1 MLFFKNATWYRF
13 TPDTDFSADKLE
25 QALSAKPFTPCSRHE
40 QKRTGWTSPTHGLTE
55 SPVFASTG
63 YLLICLQV
71 EERIL
76 PGSVVRDALN
86 EKVEQ
91 IEHDEERKVFR
102 KERAQLKEEVTF
114 ELLPR
119 AFTRRKPTW
128 ALISA
133 EHGFIV
139 VDANRM
145 AKAEALLSELR
156 EALGSLRVRLPEV
169 QRSPGA
175 TLSSWIIDGSD
186 IPTPFQLEQEC
197 ELHDTLAEDAG
208 VIKVKGQ
215 DLTSNEIRAH
225 IEGGM
230 EVTKLALCWEQQLRF
245 ILKDDL
251 TLARLKL
258 TDKYRDQQEEQS
270 PEEELAALD
279 ADVTQLGLEF
289 TRLIPQLLEAFGGE
303 MER

>member
-1 MLFFKNATWYRF
+1 MLWFKNAVWYRF
-13 TPDTDFSADKLE
+13 TPDTDFDAEKLE
-25 QALSAKPFTPCSRHE
+25 QALLAKPFTPCSRHE
-40 QKRTGWTSPTHGLTE
+40 QKRTGWTSPSYGLTE

-63 YLLICLQV
+63 YLLVCLQQ

-91 IEHDEERKVFR
+91 IEAEEDRKVFR
-102 KERAQLKEEVTF
+102 KERAQIKEEVTF

-119 AFTRRKPTW
+119 AFTRRRPTH

-133 EHGFIV
+133 EHGWIA
-139 VDANRM
+139 VDASSIT
-145 AKAEALLSELR
+145 KAEQLLSELR

-169 QRSPGA
+169 QHSPGA
-175 TLSSWIIDGSD
+175 TLSGWVMGTHDLPSGIE
-186 IPTPFQLEQEC
+186 LEQEC
-197 ELHDTLAEDAG
+197 EIKDTLSEDGG

-230 EVTKLALCWEQQLRF
+230 EVSKLALCWEQQLRMV
-245 ILKDDL
+245 LHEDL
-251 TLARLKL
+251 TLHRLKL
-258 TDKYRDQQEEQS
+258 TDEYRDQLEEQA

-279 ADVTQLGLEF
+279 ADVTQLGLEY
-289 TRLIPQLLEAFGGE
+289 TRLFPQLLAAFGGE
-303 MER
+303 LER

>member
-1 MLFFKNATWYRF
+1 MLWFKNAVWYRF
-13 TPDTDFSADKLE
+13 TADTDFDAEKLE
-25 QALSAKPFTPCSRHE
+25 QALLAKPFTPCNRHE
-40 QKRTGWTSPTHGLTE
+40 QKRTGWTSPTYGLTE

-63 YLLICLQV
+63 YLLVCLQQ

-91 IEHDEERKVFR
+91 IEQEEDRKVFR
-102 KERAQLKEEVTF
+102 KERAQLKDEVTF

-119 AFTRRKPTW
+119 AFTRRRPTH

-133 EHGFIV
+133 EHGWIA
-139 VDANRM
+139 VDASSIT
-145 AKAEALLSELR
+145 KAEQLLSELR

-169 QRSPGA
+169 QHSPGA
-175 TLSSWIIDGSD
+175 TLSGWVMGSHELPAG
-186 IPTPFQLEQEC
+186 IELEQEC
-197 ELHDTLAEDAG
+197 EIKDTLADESG

-230 EVTKLALCWEQQLRF
+230 EVSKLALCWEQQLRMV
-245 ILKDDL
+245 LHDDL
-251 TLARLKL
+251 TLHRLKL
-258 TDKYRDQQEEQS
+258 TDEYRDQLEEQA

-279 ADVTQLGLEF
+279 ADITQLGLEY
-289 TRLIPQLLEAFGGE
+289 TRLFPQLLAAFGGE
-303 MER
+303 LER

>member
-13 TPDTDFSADKLE
+13 TPDTDFDADKLE
-25 QALSAKPFTPCSRHE
+25 QALNSKPFTPCNRHE

-55 SPVFASTG
+55 SPVFASNG
-63 YLLICLQV
+63 YLLICLQH

-86 EKVEQ
+86 EEVEK
-91 IEHDEERKVFR
+91 IEHEEERKVYR
-102 KERAQLKEEVTF
+102 KERATLKDEVVL

-119 AFTRRKPTW
+119 AFTRRKPTR

-133 EHGFIV
+133 QHGWIV
-139 VDANRM
+139 IDSTSIN
-145 AKAEALLSELR
+145 KAEQLLSELR
-156 EALGSLRVRLPEV
+156 EALGSLRVRLPDV

-175 TLSSWIIDGSD
+175 TLSNWIIDGSD

-197 ELHDTLAEDAG
+197 ELRDTLADDAG

-230 EVTKLALCWEQQLRF
+230 EITKLALCWEQQLRF
-245 ILKDDL
+245 ILSTDL
-251 TLARLKL
+251 TLTRIKL
-258 TDKYRDQQEEQS
+258 TDEYRDQLEEQS

-289 TRLIPQLLEAFGGE
+289 TRLIPQLFSAFGGE

>member
-1 MLFFKNATWYRF
+1 MLWFKNAVWYRF
-13 TPDTDFSADKLE
+13 TADTDFDAEKLE
-25 QALSAKPFTPCSRHE
+25 QALLAKPFTPCNRHE
-40 QKRTGWTSPTHGLTE
+40 QKRTGWTSPTYGLTE

-63 YLLICLQV
+63 YLLVCLQQ

-91 IEHDEERKVFR
+91 IEQEEDRKVFR
-102 KERAQLKEEVTF
+102 KERAQLKDEVTF

-119 AFTRRKPTW
+119 AFTRRRPTH

-133 EHGFIV
+133 EHGWIA
-139 VDANRM
+139 VDASSIT
-145 AKAEALLSELR
+145 KAEQLLSELR

-169 QRSPGA
+169 QHSPGA
-175 TLSSWIIDGSD
+175 TLSGWVMGSHD
-186 IPTPFQLEQEC
+186 LPAGIELEQEC
-197 ELHDTLAEDAG
+197 EIKDTLADESG

-230 EVTKLALCWEQQLRF
+230 EVSKLALCWEQQLRMV
-245 ILKDDL
+245 LHDDL
-251 TLARLKL
+251 TLHRLKL
-258 TDKYRDQQEEQS
+258 TDEYRDQLEEQA

-279 ADVTQLGLEF
+279 ADITQLGLEY
-289 TRLIPQLLEAFGGE
+289 TRLFPQLLAAFGGE
-303 MER
+303 LER

>member
-1 MLFFKNATWYRF
+1 MLWFKNAVWYRF
-13 TPDTDFSADKLE
+13 TADTDFDAEKLE
-25 QALSAKPFTPCSRHE
+25 QALLAKPFTPCNRHE
-40 QKRTGWTSPTHGLTE
+40 QKRTGWTSPTYGLTE

-63 YLLICLQV
+63 YLLVCLQQ

-91 IEHDEERKVFR
+91 IEQEEDRKVFR
-102 KERAQLKEEVTF
+102 KERAQLKDEVTF

-119 AFTRRKPTW
+119 AFTRRRPTH

-133 EHGFIV
+133 EHGWIA
-139 VDANRM
+139 VDASSIT
-145 AKAEALLSELR
+145 KAEQLLSELR

-169 QRSPGA
+169 QHSPGA
-175 TLSSWIIDGSD
+175 TLSGWVMGSHELPAG
-186 IPTPFQLEQEC
+186 IELEQEC
-197 ELHDTLAEDAG
+197 EIKDTLADESG

-230 EVTKLALCWEQQLRF
+230 EVSKLALCWEQQLRMV
-245 ILKDDL
+245 LHDDL
-251 TLARLKL
+251 TLHRLKL
-258 TDKYRDQQEEQS
+258 TDEYRDQLEEQA

-279 ADVTQLGLEF
+279 ADVTQLGLEY
-289 TRLIPQLLEAFGGE
+289 TRLFPQLLAAFGGE
-303 MER
+303 LER

>member
-1 MLFFKNATWYRF
+1 MLWFKNAVWYRF
-13 TPDTDFSADKLE
+13 TPDTDFDAEKLE
-25 QALSAKPFTPCSRHE
+25 QALLAKPFTPCSRHE
-40 QKRTGWTSPTHGLTE
+40 QKRTGWTSPTYGLTE

-63 YLLICLQV
+63 YLLVCLQQ

-91 IEHDEERKVFR
+91 IEAEEDRKVFR
-102 KERAQLKEEVTF
+102 KERAQIKEEVTF

-119 AFTRRKPTW
+119 AFTRRRPTH
-128 ALISA
+128 ALVSA
-133 EHGFIV
+133 EHGWIA
-139 VDANRM
+139 VDASSIT
-145 AKAEALLSELR
+145 KAEQLLSELR

-169 QRSPGA
+169 QHSPGA
-175 TLSSWIIDGSD
+175 TLSGWVMGTHDLPSGIE
-186 IPTPFQLEQEC
+186 LEQEC
-197 ELHDTLAEDAG
+197 EIKDTLSEDGG

-230 EVTKLALCWEQQLRF
+230 EVSKLALCWEQQLRMV
-245 ILKDDL
+245 LHEDL
-251 TLARLKL
+251 TLHRLKL
-258 TDKYRDQQEEQS
+258 TDEYRDQLEEQA

-279 ADVTQLGLEF
+279 ADVTQLGLEY
-289 TRLIPQLLEAFGGE
+289 TRLFPQLLAAFGGE
-303 MER
+303 LER

>member
-1 MLFFKNATWYRF
+1 MLWFKNAVWYRF
-13 TPDTDFSADKLE
+13 TPDTDFDAEKLE
-25 QALSAKPFTPCSRHE
+25 QALLAKPFTPCNRHE
-40 QKRTGWTSPTHGLTE
+40 QKRTGWTSPTSGLTE
-55 SPVFASTG
+55 SPVFASNG
-63 YLLICLQV
+63 YLLICLQQ

-91 IEHDEERKVFR
+91 IEQEEERKVYR
-102 KERAQLKEEVTF
+102 KERATLKDEVTF

-119 AFTRRKPTW
+119 AFTRRRPTH
-128 ALISA
+128 ALVSA
-133 EHGFIV
+133 EHGWIA
-139 VDANRM
+139 VDASSIN
-145 AKAEALLSELR
+145 KAEQLLSELR

-169 QRSPGA
+169 QQSPGA
-175 TLSSWIIDGSD
+175 TLSGWIMGDPALPGG
-186 IPTPFQLEQEC
+186 FELEQEC
-197 ELHDTLAEDAG
+197 ELKDTLADEAG

-230 EVTKLALCWEQQLRF
+230 EVSKLALCWEQQLRTV
-245 ILKDDL
+245 LHDDL
-251 TLARLKL
+251 TLHRLRL
-258 TDKYRDQQEEQS
+258 TDEYRDQLEEQA

-289 TRLIPQLLEAFGGE
+289 TRLFPQVLAAFGGE
-303 MER
+303 QER

>member
-1 MLFFKNATWYRF
+1 MLWFKNAVWYRF
-13 TPDTDFSADKLE
+13 TPDTDFDAEKLE
-25 QALSAKPFTPCSRHE
+25 QALLAKPFTPCSRHE
-40 QKRTGWTSPTHGLTE
+40 QKRTGWTSPTYGLTE

-63 YLLICLQV
+63 YLLVCLQQ

-91 IEHDEERKVFR
+91 IEQEEDRKVFR

-119 AFTRRKPTW
+119 AFTRRRPTH

-133 EHGFIV
+133 EHGWIA
-139 VDANRM
+139 VDASSIT
-145 AKAEALLSELR
+145 KAEQLLSELR

-169 QRSPGA
+169 QDSPGA
-175 TLSSWIIDGSD
+175 TLSGWVMGNHDLPAGID
-186 IPTPFQLEQEC
+186 LEQEC
-197 ELHDTLAEDAG
+197 EIKDTLADEGG

-215 DLTSNEIRAH
+215 DLTSSEIRAH

-230 EVTKLALCWEQQLRF
+230 EVSKLALCWEQQLRMV
-245 ILKDDL
+245 LHDDL
-251 TLARLKL
+251 TLHRLKL
-258 TDKYRDQQEEQS
+258 TDEYRDQLEEQA

-279 ADVTQLGLEF
+279 ADVTQLGLEY
-289 TRLIPQLLEAFGGE
+289 TRLFPQLLAAFGGE
-303 MER
+303 LER